1 MSQVLG
7 EVAERRLTE
16 SAAEAIRGAI
26 AETGG
31 REVFFAGSLDSEGR
45 VESVRV
51 CARGTEGAVPAIF
64 EGIRT
69 REVVIHNHPSGHI
82 APSEADLQL
91 AVHFSNNGHGV
102 YIVDNDAA
110 RVFVV
115 VEPFDESSVQRLNP
129 SELGAA
135 LEPGGVLSKA
145 LSDFEVRPQQR
156 AMMESVARA
165 FNHDGIAVVEA
176 PTGVGKT
183 IAYLLPAVAWARQNR
198 ERVVVSTRTINLQEQ
213 VVHKDIPVLNRCFE
227 KPVQAALV
235 KGRGNYLCQRKLQR
249 AIGEATL
256 FDDDEDAKSLKSIA
270 EWADTT
276 TDGSLS
282 DLAFVP
288 KRDLWNRV
296 CSESDICSAGN
307 CPNADRCFVG
317 RARREIAKADVL
329 VVNHHMLF
337 SDLSIKEELG
347 NFSAPA
353 VLPAFQRVVFD
364 EAHSIEESATEHFG
378 MSAARI
384 GLMALLGRFL
394 RSERGHERG
403 LLPYLKVSLIREA
416 KNFAGSDINA
426 IIELIDTEVQPAL
439 VSARDGGLAAF
450 ESLRSWALQH
460 TDDSGRESRLRLT
473 QSLLED
479 KELRQLHGVY
489 VQPAC
494 EELQRCAQLCGRLH
508 GMVKDLGVPGD
519 APESPFLTELLQ
531 LESYRN
537 RLLRMAAAMAEA
549 TSAKLAENTV
559 RWIEVDRGNP
569 GIVRVARCPL
579 EVGKPLAEWVYGNLK
594 TVVMTSATLTVDQKF
609 DYFGSRVGTGRVA
622 ESRVETQQLDTPFS
636 YEEQAMLG
644 VVNDLP
650 SPEEKDFLEPCAE
663 AIGEAIEIAGGS
675 AFVLFTSY
683 YALDFT
689 HRRLAPALTRAG
701 ITPLKQGEV
710 SRSHLLDRFR
720 SDVTSVLFATDSF
733 WEGVDVAGDSLRC
746 VIVPRL
752 PFRVPTE
759 PIQQAR
765 AEAISAAGG
774 NAFTDYTVPQ
784 AVIKFRQG
792 FGRLIRRRSDHG
804 AILVLD
810 KRLVTKPYGRIF
822 LHSLPGVRIVRGPKK
837 AVFGAMRNFYDSNL
851 DSTHDARGDDT

>member
-1 MSQVLG
+1 MPNTLG
-7 EVAERRLTE
+7 EAAERRLTE
-16 SAAEAIRGAI
+16 TAVAAICGAI

-31 REVFFAGSLDSEGR
+31 REVFFAGSLDDGGR

-69 REVVIHNHPSGHI
+69 REVVIHNHPSGNI

-91 AVHFSNNGHGV
+91 AVHFANNGHGV
-102 YIVDNDAA
+102 YIVDNEAA

-115 VEPFDESSVQRLNP
+115 VEPFIDSDVERLSP

-135 LEPGGVLSKA
+135 LDAGGALSKA
-145 LSDFEVRPQQR
+145 LPGFEVRPQQR
-156 AMMESVARA
+156 AMMESAARA
-165 FNHDGIAVVEA
+165 FNHEGVAVIEA

-183 IAYLLPAVAWARQNR
+183 VAYLLPAVSWARRNR

-213 VVHKDIPVLNRCFE
+213 IVNKDIPVLNRCFE

-249 AIGEATL
+249 AVSEATL
-256 FDDDEDAKSLKSIA
+256 FDDSDDAEALKAISQ
-270 EWADTT
+270 WADKTA
-276 TDGSLS
+276 DGSLS
-282 DLAFVP
+282 DLSFVP
-288 KRDLWNRV
+288 GREMWNKV
-296 CSESDICSAGN
+296 CSETDVCSASN
-307 CPNADRCFVG
+307 CPNPDRCFIG

-378 MSAARI
+378 MSAARL

-403 LLPYLKVSLIREA
+403 LLPFLKVSLIKESKR
-416 KNFAGSDINA
+416 FPGCDINA
-426 IIELIDTEVQPAL
+426 IIEVIDMDWKPKLASV
-439 VSARDGGLAAF
+439 RDGALAAF
-450 ESLRSWALQH
+450 DALRSWVLQH
-460 TDDSGRESRLRLT
+460 SQDTNREVRLRLT
-473 QSLLED
+473 DELLQE
-479 KELRQLHGVY
+479 EGLREIHRVY
-489 VQPAC
+489 VQEAC
-494 EELQRCAQLCGRLH
+494 EEMRRCAQLCGKVH
-508 GMVKDLGVPGD
+508 GMVKDLGVPD
-519 APESPFLTELLQ
+519 DLPESPFLTELLQ

-537 RLLRMAAAMAEA
+537 RLVRLAAAMGEA

-559 RWIEVDRGNP
+559 RWIEVDRSNDR
-569 GIVRVARCPL
+569 IVRVARCPL
-579 EVGKPLAEWVYGNLK
+579 EVGKPLADWVYANLK
-594 TVVMTSATLTVDQKF
+594 TVVMTSATLTVDQRF
-609 DYFGSRVGTGRVA
+609 DYFATRVGTGLLP
-622 ESRVETQQLDTPFS
+622 ENRVETLQLDTPFS

-644 VVNDLP
+644 VVRDLP
-650 SPEEKDFLEPCAE
+650 SPEERTFLEPCAE
-663 AIGEAIEIAGGS
+663 AIGEAVEITGGS

-689 HRRLAPALTRAG
+689 HRRLTPVLAKLG
-701 ITPLKQGEV
+701 ITALKQGEA
-710 SRSHLLDRFR
+710 SRGHLLDRFR
-720 SDVTSVLFATDSF
+720 NDVSSVLFATDSF

-765 AEAISAAGG
+765 AEAITAAGG
-774 NAFTDYTVPQ
+774 NAFTEYTVPQ

-792 FGRLIRRRSDHG
+792 FGRLIRRRSDYG

-810 KRLVTKPYGRIF
+810 KRLVTKPYGQVF
-822 LHSLPGVRIVRGPKK
+822 LHSLPGVRVVRGPKT
-837 AVFGAMRNFYDSNL
+837 AVYGAMRNFF
-851 DSTHDARGDDT
+851 DTQSDEKGE